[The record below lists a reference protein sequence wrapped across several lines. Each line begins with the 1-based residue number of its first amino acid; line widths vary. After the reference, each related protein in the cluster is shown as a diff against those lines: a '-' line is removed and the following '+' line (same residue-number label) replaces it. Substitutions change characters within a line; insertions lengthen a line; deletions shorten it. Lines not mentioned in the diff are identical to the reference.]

1 MDLKELRNQIDNIDN
16 ELVKLFVRR
25 MEISVLVAD
34 YKRENNLPIHVPAR
48 EQEILEKISESTSE
62 EMEVYVR
69 SLYVKIFELSRAYQ
83 SKNI

>member
-25 MEISVLVAD
+25 MEISALVAD

-48 EQEILEKISESTSE
+48 EQEILKKISESTSE